1 MKNNISFFILII
13 FLFNLIFANISSS
26 KEQFIFNITEVEIL
40 DNGNKFKGLKRGI
53 IISDNGVKILANN
66 FEYNKI
72 KNILIAEGD
81 VKIEDNFN
89 SYTIYS
95 DKVTYFKN
103 EEIIK
108 TYIKSKAIYDELI
121 IDANNFELNK
131 ITNVLTAK
139 GKVEIKDKE
148 NDYLVNSDK
157 IDYFI
162 SSEKIFSKN
171 KTTGVLKSKY
181 KIESSDVL
189 LDRNKKL
196 ISSNNFSEILD
207 DNLQKYT
214 MEQFV
219 YFFENEFLKAKN
231 LEIISRSDVP
241 KSESDNYKFADGFFD
256 LKNQSFTAG
265 STEIFLKK
273 DTFDDEDNDPRLYGI
288 SSNSKNQITQ
298 VKKGVFTSC
307 KIKNGK
313 CPPWSI
319 QAKKITHDK
328 NKKQLQYDNAIFR
341 VYDYP
346 VLYFPKFFH
355 PDPSVKRQSGFLK
368 PQLNQSEI
376 LGNSIFL
383 PYFHVISE
391 NKDYTFKPSFFDS
404 DILMLQNEYRQID
417 KNSSFITDF
426 SFTKGY
432 KSSLSSNKNS
442 ISHIFA
448 KYNSDLNLKKFSDS
462 KLEIFFEKTTND
474 TYLKIFDTN
483 LIDIDKTI
491 KPGDPNNMHSGFK
504 INLNNDTTYFN
515 GGFDIYENLTVSK
528 SSDKFQFI
536 LPHYSFGTG
545 GLSNN
550 FGSINLTSSGENNLS
565 NTNNLKSRI
574 INNIN
579 FKSYDYFLNNG
590 LKNNFNYYLKNLNT
604 LAKNDIIYKNSPQLE
619 FSNIFEFQSSLPM
632 IKNGDFFSEYLE
644 PKFSFRY
651 NPTDMK
657 NYSNSDKLI
666 SNDNIFDINRLGID
680 DSFEAGK
687 SLTIGLNYK
696 KEKKIKGLEINDINN
711 YFETQIA
718 TVIRDKKENFIPTK
732 STLNRKNSNIFVSI
746 TNNLHNIVKFD
757 YDFAIDNDLKSVE
770 YNSLNTKFIL
780 NDFSSEIT
788 FIESNGEMGDQS
800 IIDSKFFYEIN
811 DYNNLS
817 FGTRRNRRINLT
829 EYYDL
834 LYEYKNDCLTA
845 GIKYKKTYYQDRDV
859 KPTEDLMLT
868 FTFYPL
874 TTYEQKIDQE
884 LYRN

>member
-1 MKNNISFFILII
+1 MKNNISFYILII
-13 FLFNLIFANISSS
+13 FLLNLIFANISSS
-26 KEQFIFNITEVEIL
+26 KEQFIFNVTEVEIL
-40 DNGNKFKGLKRGI
+40 DDGNKFKGLKRGT
-53 IISDNGVKILANN
+53 IISENGVKILANN

-89 SYTIYS
+89 NYTIYS
-95 DKVTYFKN
+95 DKVIYFKN

-108 TYIKSKAIYDELI
+108 TYIKSKAIYNELI
-121 IDANNFELNK
+121 VDADNFELNK
-131 ITNVLTAK
+131 ITNVLTAE
-139 GKVEIKDKE
+139 GKVEIEDKE
-148 NDYLVNSDK
+148 NDYLINSDK
-157 IDYFI
+157 IDYFM

-171 KTTGVLKSKY
+171 ETSGILKSKY

-189 LDRNKKL
+189 LDRNAKF
-196 ISSNNFSEILD
+196 ISSDNFSEILD

-214 MEQFV
+214 MKQFV

-231 LEIISRSDVP
+231 LEIISKSDVP

-265 STEIFLKK
+265 FTEIFLKK
-273 DTFDDEDNDPRLYGI
+273 NTFNDEDNDPRLYGI

-298 VKKGVFTSC
+298 VEKGVFTSC

-328 NKKQLQYDNAIFR
+328 NKKQLQYDNAIFK

-376 LGNSIFL
+376 LGTSIFL

-391 NKDYTFKPSFFDS
+391 NKDYTFKPSFFDN

-417 KNSSFITDF
+417 KNSSFIADF

-474 TYLKIFDTN
+474 TYLKVFDTN
-483 LIDIDKTI
+483 LIDIDKSI
-491 KPGDPNNMHSGFK
+491 KPADPNNMHSGFK
-504 INLNNDTTYFN
+504 INLNDGTTYFN
-515 GGFDIYENLTVSK
+515 GGVDIYENLTVSK

-536 LPHYSFGTG
+536 LPHYSFGKDFF
-545 GLSNN
+545 SNN
-550 FGSINLTSSGENNLS
+550 FGNINLTSSGENNLS

-619 FSNIFEFQSSLPM
+619 FSNIFEFESSLPM
-632 IKNGDFFSEYLE
+632 IKSGDIFSEYLE

-657 NYSNSDKLI
+657 NYSNADKMI

-696 KEKKIKGLEINDINN
+696 KEKKIKGLEIDEINN
-711 YFETQIA
+711 YFETKIA
-718 TVIRDKKENFIPTK
+718 TVIRDKNEKFIPKK

-746 TNNLHNIVKFD
+746 TNNLHDTIKFD

-770 YNSLNTKFIL
+770 YNSLNTKFIF

-788 FIESNGEMGDQS
+788 FVESNGEMGDQS
-800 IIDSKFFYEIN
+800 VIDSKFLYEIN
-811 DYNNLS
+811 DFNNLTFS
-817 FGTRRNRRINLT
+817 TRRNRRINLT

-859 KPTEDLMLT
+859 KPSEDLMLT

-884 LYRN
+884 FYRN

>member
-1 MKNNISFFILII
+1 MKNNISFYFLII
-13 FLFNLIFANISSS
+13 FLLNLIFANISSS
-26 KEQFIFNITEVEIL
+26 KEQFIFNVTEVEIL
-40 DNGNKFKGLKRGI
+40 DDGNKFKGLKRGT
-53 IISDNGVKILANN
+53 IISENGVKILANN

-89 SYTIYS
+89 NYTIYS
-95 DKVTYFKN
+95 DKVIYFKN

-108 TYIKSKAIYDELI
+108 TYIKSKAIYNELI
-121 IDANNFELNK
+121 VDADNFELNK
-131 ITNVLTAK
+131 ITNVLTAE
-139 GKVEIKDKE
+139 GKVEIEDKE
-148 NDYLVNSDK
+148 NDYLINSDK
-157 IDYFI
+157 IDYFM

-171 KTTGVLKSKY
+171 ETSGILKSKY

-189 LDRNKKL
+189 LDRNAKF
-196 ISSNNFSEILD
+196 ISSDNFSEILD

-214 MEQFV
+214 MKQFV

-231 LEIISRSDVP
+231 LEIISKSDVP

-256 LKNQSFTAG
+256 LKNQSFKAAF
-265 STEIFLKK
+265 TEIFLKK
-273 DTFDDEDNDPRLYGI
+273 NTFNDEDNDPRLYGI

-298 VKKGVFTSC
+298 VEKGVFTSC

-328 NKKQLQYDNAIFR
+328 NKKQLQYDNAIFK

-376 LGNSIFL
+376 LGTSIFL

-391 NKDYTFKPSFFDS
+391 NKDYTFKPSFFDN

-417 KNSSFITDF
+417 KNSSFIADF

-474 TYLKIFDTN
+474 TYLKVFDTN
-483 LIDIDKTI
+483 LIDIDKSI
-491 KPGDPNNMHSGFK
+491 KPADPNNMHSGFK
-504 INLNNDTTYFN
+504 INLNDGTTYFN
-515 GGFDIYENLTVSK
+515 GGVDIYENLTVSK

-536 LPHYSFGTG
+536 LPHYSFGKDFF
-545 GLSNN
+545 SNN
-550 FGSINLTSSGENNLS
+550 FGNINLTSSGENNLS

-604 LAKNDIIYKNSPQLE
+604 LAKNDLIYKNSPQLE
-619 FSNIFEFQSSLPM
+619 FSNIFEFESSLPM
-632 IKNGDFFSEYLE
+632 IKSGDIFSEYLE

-657 NYSNSDKLI
+657 NYSNADKMI

-696 KEKKIKGLEINDINN
+696 KEKKIKGLEIDEINN
-711 YFETQIA
+711 YFETKIA
-718 TVIRDKKENFIPTK
+718 TVIRDKNEKFIPKK

-746 TNNLHNIVKFD
+746 TNNLHDTIKFD

-770 YNSLNTKFIL
+770 YNSLNTKFIF

-788 FIESNGEMGDQS
+788 FVESNGEMGDQS
-800 IIDSKFFYEIN
+800 VIDSKFLYEIN
-811 DYNNLS
+811 DFNNLTFS
-817 FGTRRNRRINLT
+817 TRRNRRINLT

-859 KPTEDLMLT
+859 KPSEDLMLT

-884 LYRN
+884 FYRN